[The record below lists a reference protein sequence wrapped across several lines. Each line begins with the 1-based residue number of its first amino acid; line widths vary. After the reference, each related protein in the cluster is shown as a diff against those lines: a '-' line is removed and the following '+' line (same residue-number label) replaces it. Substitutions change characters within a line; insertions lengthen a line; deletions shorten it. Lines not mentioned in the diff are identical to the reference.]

1 MTDEKNKLDPLKPF
15 FKEADEIEK
24 KIIKDVL
31 DLEKDR
37 LSQTQPRL
45 NSEIIDIIKR
55 HVK

>member
-1 MTDEKNKLDPLKPF
+1 MTDEKNKLDPLKP